1 MRRSI
6 RVIAAIATI
15 GVIAAGWP
23 GSAQAQRSDVEIW
36 AQSCGNCHTNQP
48 ARRYSANQ
56 WGSISTHMMVQAR
69 LTDDESAAILRF
81 LRKGAR
87 KPAAPTS
94 NWQEAAAKSGSDDVV
109 VLLAS
114 ADATA
119 ATEWLQDPN
128 GAALYSE
135 ECKSCHGKR
144 GKGNGRAAK
153 DLDPKPTDITDPEFL
168 ANTTDSAMGVA
179 IRDGEEGMDPT
190 ELNGAEID
198 AVILYVRKLG
208 GIRAKSD

>member
-1 MRRSI
+1 ME
-6 RVIAAIATI
+6 
-15 GVIAAGWP
+15 W
-23 GSAQAQRSDVEIW
+23 
-36 AQSCGNCHTNQP
+36 
-48 ARRYSANQ
+48 
-56 WGSISTHMMVQAR
+56 
-69 LTDDESAAILRF
+69 L
-81 LRKGAR
+81 
-87 KPAAPTS
+87 TS

-109 VLLAS
+109 LLLAS

-128 GAALYSE
+128 GAAPYSE

-153 DLDPKPTDITDPEFL
+153 DLDPKPTDITDAEFL
-168 ANTTDSAMGVA
+168 ANTTDSAMGVV
-179 IRDGEEGMDPT
+179 IRDGSEGMDPT

>member
-1 MRRSI
+1 ML
-6 RVIAAIATI
+6 
-15 GVIAAGWP
+15 AAGWP

-36 AQSCGNCHTNQP
+36 SQSCGNCHTNQP

-56 WGSISTHMMVQAR
+56 WGSITTHMMVQAR

-87 KPAAPTS
+87 KPAASTS
-94 NWQEAAAKSGSDDVV
+94 DWQETAAKSGTDDVGL
-109 VLLAS
+109 LLAS

-119 ATEWLQDPN
+119 ATGWLQDPN
-128 GAALYSE
+128 GAALYSD

-144 GKGNGRAAK
+144 GKGDGRAAK
-153 DLDPKPTDITDPEFL
+153 DLDPKPTDITEADFL
-168 ANTTDSAMGVA
+168 ANATDSAMGVA
-179 IRDGEEGMDPT
+179 IRDGAEGMDPT

-198 AVILYVRKLG
+198 AVIQYVRKLG
-208 GIRAKSD
+208 GIRAGSN